1 MSVLAN
7 LPDRLPGRIS
17 DQRCRRRRVGP
28 GILSG
33 SHLRGPAH
41 HGRGEAVAKLE
52 HNAIAVC
59 DGDAGADTRIRTRRR
74 RRPARP
80 AAEVHAPENVFGI
93 DSMAEAAH
101 AAVRLGALRP
111 LLVPGPTLD
120 LDTPADRP
128 AACSTSRRL
137 TSRRDTTAGASPRGC
152 SARQVPGRPSSLKGR
167 CRDRCATGLRPAL
180 DPGVETAP
188 HRAAARAGAA
198 APARP
203 TTRRS
208 TERCCTNHLTMPAR

>member
-1 MSVLAN
+1 VSLLAN

-80 AAEVHAPENVFGI
+80 LLKFTRRRTCSVSTRWPKRRTPRCVWARCAHCWSPDPHWTSTPPPTAPPPARQAAAQHHGVTP
-93 DSMAEAAH
+93 
-101 AAVRLGALRP
+101 LQALRP
-111 LLVPGPTLD
+111 GVVAPVRYRAAPPASRVAVAIAARRACGPPL
-120 LDTPADRP
+120 TPE
-128 AACSTSRRL
+128 S
-137 TSRRDTTAGASPRGC
+137 
-152 SARQVPGRPSSLKGR
+152 
-167 CRDRCATGLRPAL
+167 LRPLTAQRHGQAQQPLPAPPHAAQPSDVAL
-180 DPGVETAP
+180 
-188 HRAAARAGAA
+188 
-198 APARP
+198 
-203 TTRRS
+203 TT
-208 TERCCTNHLTMPAR
+208 

>member
-1 MSVLAN
+1 VSLLAN
-7 LPDRLPGRIS
+7 LPDRLPGRIL

-28 GILSG
+28 GMLSG

-41 HGRGEAVAKLE
+41 DGRGEAVE

-80 AAEVHAPENVFGI
+80 AAAEVSRAGERVRYRLDGR
-93 DSMAEAAH
+93 SGARR
-101 AAVRLGALRP
+101 VRLGALRP
-111 LLVPGPTLD
+111 LLVPDPHWTSTPPPTA
-120 LDTPADRP
+120 PP
-128 AACSTSRRL
+128 PCSTSRRL
-137 TSRRDTTAGASPRGC
+137 TSWRDTALRPGVERR
-152 SARQVPGRPSSLKGR
+152 ARLPGRPSSLKGR

-180 DPGVETAP
+180 DPGVATAP

-203 TTRRS
+203 PHVAQPSNVALTT
-208 TERCCTNHLTMPAR
+208 

>member
-1 MSVLAN
+1 VSLLAN
-7 LPDRLPGRIS
+7 LPDRLPGRIL

-33 SHLRGPAH
+33 SHLRGHAH
-41 HGRGEAVAKLE
+41 DGRGEAVAKLE

-80 AAEVHAPENVFGI
+80 AAEVSRAGERVRYRLDGRSGARRGASGRAAPI
-93 DSMAEAAH
+93 A
-101 AAVRLGALRP
+101 
-111 LLVPGPTLD
+111 GPRIHTGPRH
-120 LDTPADRP
+120 PADRP
-128 AACSTSRRL
+128 AACSTSRRP

-180 DPGVETAP
+180 DPGIATAP

-203 TTRRS
+203 PHAAQPSNVALTT
-208 TERCCTNHLTMPAR
+208 

>member
-1 MSVLAN
+1 MSLLAN

-41 HGRGEAVAKLE
+41 HGRGEAVPKLE

-152 SARQVPGRPSSLKGR
+152 SAAPGYRAAPPASRVAVAIAARRACGPPLTPES
-167 CRDRCATGLRPAL
+167 LRPL
-180 DPGVETAP
+180 TAQRHGQAQQP
-188 HRAAARAGAA
+188 LPAHHTPLNRAML
-198 APARP
+198 
-203 TTRRS
+203 
-208 TERCCTNHLTMPAR
+208 H

>member
-1 MSVLAN
+1 MSLLAN
-7 LPDRLPGRIS
+7 LPDRLPGRIL

-111 LLVPGPTLD
+111 LLVPGSTLD
-120 LDTPADRP
+120 LDTPP
-128 AACSTSRRL
+128 
-137 TSRRDTTAGASPRGC
+137 TAPPP
-152 SARQVPGRPSSLKGR
+152 ARQAAAQHHGVTPLQ
-167 CRDRCATGLRPAL
+167 ALRP
-180 DPGVETAP
+180 GVVAP
-188 HRAAARAGAA
+188 VRYRAAPPASRVAVAIAARRACGPPLTPESLRPLTAQRHGQA
-198 APARP
+198 QQPLPAHHTPLNRAML
-203 TTRRS
+203 
-208 TERCCTNHLTMPAR
+208 H